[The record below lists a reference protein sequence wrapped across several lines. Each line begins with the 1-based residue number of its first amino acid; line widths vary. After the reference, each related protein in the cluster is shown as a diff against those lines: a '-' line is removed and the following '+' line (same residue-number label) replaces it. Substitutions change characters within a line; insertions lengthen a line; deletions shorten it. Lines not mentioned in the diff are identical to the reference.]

1 MCKRATNTRL
11 ENDVYFIM
19 VCFDIHCAIR
29 KMTALECLQK
39 YVLL

>member
-11 ENDVYFIM
+11 ENDVYFIK

-29 KMTALECLQK
+29 KRTALECLQK